1 MIDQGVSTAAK
12 FSMALPSIT
21 KFMLKKNKLPL
32 LLTLGTAVLLIGG
45 GTAYWLLAQRN
56 RFLAD
61 APAQLVPQDALLTAS
76 ISTDSEQW
84 QQLQKYGT
92 PETKAALDKQ
102 LTQMRNALLTANGYN
117 YEQDIKPWLGKMVMI
132 AYLPSAAPSAGTAQG
147 QVPST
152 TIPFVK
158 QPDLLVLPI
167 ENPLQARQLLEKAK
181 SQKATQFVERTYKGV
196 QIRETQKSNAQNY
209 SAVVLGRFLVVSNNP
224 KTTERVIDCY
234 KGAPSVEVTPGY
246 TKALDKINASKP
258 FAQLYLNMPV
268 FSAALAANS
277 KRTALRS
284 SASLSL
290 SPEKLAAGQQRQ
302 GVAATVTLEPE
313 GIGFKG
319 ISWLKPNSTQR
330 NEVEN
335 ASSRLPRRLPA
346 DTLLM
351 LSGDNLTRLWQD
363 YAQGAD
369 SNPLALLAPAYLS
382 GGLKATLDM
391 DLEEDLLPWMGGEFL
406 FALIPAS
413 PAAIALPE
421 NQQSTQL
428 GAGVVLMVQASD
440 RSRAEAT
447 LQKLDEVM
455 ATRYQFR
462 VEQTKLGEQPLIS
475 WTSPLGGVSATHGWL
490 EGNVVFLTL
499 GAPIAGAI
507 VPQPPATLPQSPLF
521 QQVVPTKPNPNNGQ
535 FFLDVERTINSS
547 KLNLPELLPPDQKM
561 LAKAIR
567 AIGLTSAISDERTNR
582 FDVFVQV
589 KTALTP
595 SPSPNTESS
604 VSPPSTPAVPQA
616 PQKPASSPSMPRTSQ
631 TPQKPASIPSPQV
644 SQTPQKPVSSPAVPQ
659 KPTSS
664 PSVSQKPQTSP
675 SPSP

>member
-1 MIDQGVSTAAK
+1 
-12 FSMALPSIT
+12 
-21 KFMLKKNKLPL
+21 MLKKKKPFL
-32 LLTLGTAVLLIGG
+32 LLSLGAAVLLIGG
-45 GTAYWLLAQRN
+45 GTAYWLLVQRN

-61 APAQLVPQDALLTAS
+61 APAQLVPQDALVTAS

-84 QQLQKYGT
+84 LQLQKYGT

-102 LTQMRNALLTANGYN
+102 LTQMRDSLLASNGYS

-132 AYLPSAAPSAGTAQG
+132 AYLPSGAPAAGVAQG

-152 TIPFVK
+152 GIPFVK

-167 ENPLQARQLLEKAK
+167 EKPLQARQLLEKAK

-196 QIRETQKSNAQNY
+196 QIRETQKSKSPNY
-209 SAVVLGRFLVVSNNP
+209 SVAVLGRFFVVTNNP
-224 KTTERVIDCY
+224 KITEHVIDCY
-234 KGAPSVEVTPGY
+234 KGAPSVAATPEY
-246 TKALDKINASKP
+246 TQALGKINASKP

-277 KRTALRS
+277 TR
-284 SASLSL
+284 SL
-290 SPEKLAAGQQRQ
+290 SPAQIAARQQRQ
-302 GVAATVTLEPE
+302 GVAATVTLEPQ
-313 GIGFKG
+313 GIRFKG
-319 ISWLKPNSTQR
+319 ISWLKPNSTQK

-335 ASSRLPRRLPA
+335 ATSRLPRRLPA

-351 LSGDNLTRLWQD
+351 VSGDNLARLWQD

-369 SNPLALLAPAYLS
+369 SNPLALMPPTYLS
-382 GGLKATLDM
+382 GGLKATIDM

-406 FALIPAS
+406 LALIPAS
-413 PAAIALPE
+413 LAAIALPE
-421 NQQSTQL
+421 NKQSTQL

-447 LQKLDEVM
+447 LQKLNEVM
-455 ATRYQFR
+455 ATRYQFQ
-462 VEQTKLGEQPLIS
+462 VEQTKLGGQPVVS

-499 GAPIAGAI
+499 GAPITGAI
-507 VPQPPATLPQSPLF
+507 IPQPPATLPQSPLF
-521 QQVVPTKPNPNNGQ
+521 QQVVPTDPNPNNGQ

-561 LAKAIR
+561 LAKAMR
-567 AIGLTSAISDERTNR
+567 AIGVTSAISDERTNR
-582 FDVFVQV
+582 FDVFVQL

-595 SPSPNTESS
+595 SPSPDTEPS

-616 PQKPASSPSMPRTSQ
+616 PQKPASSPSVQR
-631 TPQKPASIPSPQV
+631 
-644 SQTPQKPVSSPAVPQ
+644 
-659 KPTSS
+659 
-664 PSVSQKPQTSP
+664 KPQTSP

>member
-1 MIDQGVSTAAK
+1 
-12 FSMALPSIT
+12 
-21 KFMLKKNKLPL
+21 MLKKKKPFL
-32 LLTLGTAVLLIGG
+32 LLSLGAAVLLIGG
-45 GTAYWLLAQRN
+45 GTAYWLLVQRN

-61 APAQLVPQDALLTAS
+61 APAQLVPQDALVTAS

-84 QQLQKYGT
+84 LQLQKYGT

-102 LTQMRNALLTANGYN
+102 LTQMRDSLLTANGYN

-132 AYLPSAAPSAGTAQG
+132 AYLPSGAPSAGTAQG

-152 TIPFVK
+152 GIPFVK

-167 ENPLQARQLLEKAK
+167 EKPLQARQLLEKAK

-196 QIRETQKSNAQNY
+196 QIRETQKSKSPNY
-209 SAVVLGRFLVVSNNP
+209 SVAVLGRFFVVTNNP
-224 KTTERVIDCY
+224 KITEHVIDCY
-234 KGAPSVEVTPGY
+234 KGAPSVAATPEY
-246 TKALDKINASKP
+246 TQALGKINASKP

-277 KRTALRS
+277 TRTALRS

-290 SPEKLAAGQQRQ
+290 SPAQIARQQQRQ
-302 GVAATVTLEPE
+302 GVAATVTLEPQ
-313 GIGFKG
+313 GIRFKG
-319 ISWLKPNSTQR
+319 ISWLKPNSTQK

-351 LSGDNLTRLWQD
+351 VSGDNLARLWQD

-369 SNPLALLAPAYLS
+369 SNPLALMPPTYLT
-382 GGLKATLDM
+382 GGLKATIDM

-421 NQQSTQL
+421 NKQSTQL

-447 LQKLDEVM
+447 LQKLNEVM
-455 ATRYQFR
+455 ATRYQFQ
-462 VEQTKLGEQPLIS
+462 VEQTKLGSQPVVS

-499 GAPIAGAI
+499 GAPITGAI
-507 VPQPPATLPQSPLF
+507 VPQPPATLPQTPLF
-521 QQVVPTKPNPNNGQ
+521 QQVVPTEPNPNNGQ

-561 LAKAIR
+561 LAKAMR
-567 AIGLTSAISDERTNR
+567 AIGVTSAISDERTNR
-582 FDVFVQV
+582 FDVFVQL

-595 SPSPNTESS
+595 SPSPEAEPS

-616 PQKPASSPSMPRTSQ
+616 PQKPASSPS
-631 TPQKPASIPSPQV
+631 
-644 SQTPQKPVSSPAVPQ
+644 VP
-659 KPTSS
+659 
-664 PSVSQKPQTSP
+664 QKPQTSP

>member
-1 MIDQGVSTAAK
+1 
-12 FSMALPSIT
+12 
-21 KFMLKKNKLPL
+21 MLKKKKPFL
-32 LLTLGTAVLLIGG
+32 LLSLGAAVLLIGG
-45 GTAYWLLAQRN
+45 GTAYWLLVQRN

-61 APAQLVPQDALLTAS
+61 APAQLVPQDALVTAS

-84 QQLQKYGT
+84 LQLQKYGT

-102 LTQMRNALLTANGYN
+102 LTQMRDSLLTSNGYS

-132 AYLPSAAPSAGTAQG
+132 AYLPSGAPAAGVAQG

-152 TIPFVK
+152 GIPFVK

-167 ENPLQARQLLEKAK
+167 EKPLQARQLLEKAK

-196 QIRETQKSNAQNY
+196 QIRETQKSKSPNY
-209 SAVVLGRFLVVSNNP
+209 SVAVLGRFFVVTNNP
-224 KTTERVIDCY
+224 KITEHVIDCY
-234 KGAPSVEVTPGY
+234 KGAPSVAGTPEY
-246 TKALDKINASKP
+246 TQALGKINASKP

-277 KRTALRS
+277 TR
-284 SASLSL
+284 SL
-290 SPEKLAAGQQRQ
+290 SPAQIARQQQRQ
-302 GVAATVTLEPE
+302 GVAATVTLEPQ
-313 GIGFKG
+313 GIRFKG
-319 ISWLKPNSTQR
+319 ISWLKPNSTQK

-335 ASSRLPRRLPA
+335 ATSRLPRRLPA

-351 LSGDNLTRLWQD
+351 VSGDNLARLWQD

-369 SNPLALLAPAYLS
+369 SNPLALMPPTYLS
-382 GGLKATLDM
+382 GGLKATIDM

-406 FALIPAS
+406 LALIPAS
-413 PAAIALPE
+413 LAAIALPE
-421 NQQSTQL
+421 NKQSTQL

-447 LQKLDEVM
+447 LQKLNEVM
-455 ATRYQFR
+455 ATRYQFQ
-462 VEQTKLGEQPLIS
+462 VEQTKLGGQPVVS

-499 GAPIAGAI
+499 GAPITGAI
-507 VPQPPATLPQSPLF
+507 IPQPPATLPQTPLF
-521 QQVVPTKPNPNNGQ
+521 QQVVPTDPNPNNGQ

-561 LAKAIR
+561 LAKAMR
-567 AIGLTSAISDERTNR
+567 AIGVTSAISDERTNR
-582 FDVFVQV
+582 FDVFVQL

-595 SPSPNTESS
+595 SPSPDTEPS

-616 PQKPASSPSMPRTSQ
+616 PQKPASSPS
-631 TPQKPASIPSPQV
+631 
-644 SQTPQKPVSSPAVPQ
+644 VP
-659 KPTSS
+659 
-664 PSVSQKPQTSP
+664 QKPQTSP

>member
-1 MIDQGVSTAAK
+1 
-12 FSMALPSIT
+12 
-21 KFMLKKNKLPL
+21 MLKKKKPFL
-32 LLTLGTAVLLIGG
+32 LLSLGAAVLLIGG
-45 GTAYWLLAQRN
+45 GTAYWLLVQRN

-61 APAQLVPQDALLTAS
+61 APAQLVPQDALVTAS

-84 QQLQKYGT
+84 LQLQKYGT

-102 LTQMRNALLTANGYN
+102 LTQMRDSLLTSNGYS

-132 AYLPSAAPSAGTAQG
+132 AYLPSGAPAAGVAQG

-152 TIPFVK
+152 GIPFVK

-167 ENPLQARQLLEKAK
+167 EKPLQARQLLEKAK

-196 QIRETQKSNAQNY
+196 QIRETQKSKSPNY
-209 SAVVLGRFLVVSNNP
+209 SVAVLGRFFVVTNNP
-224 KTTERVIDCY
+224 KITEHVIDCY
-234 KGAPSVEVTPGY
+234 KGAPSVAGTPEY
-246 TKALDKINASKP
+246 TQALGKINASKP

-277 KRTALRS
+277 TR
-284 SASLSL
+284 SL
-290 SPEKLAAGQQRQ
+290 SPAQIARQQQRQ
-302 GVAATVTLEPE
+302 GVAATVTLEPQ
-313 GIGFKG
+313 GIRFKG
-319 ISWLKPNSTQR
+319 ISWLKPNSTQK

-335 ASSRLPRRLPA
+335 ATSRLPRRLPA

-351 LSGDNLTRLWQD
+351 VSGDNLARLWQD

-369 SNPLALLAPAYLS
+369 SNPLALMPPTYLS
-382 GGLKATLDM
+382 GGLKATIDM

-406 FALIPAS
+406 LALIPAS
-413 PAAIALPE
+413 LAAIALPE
-421 NQQSTQL
+421 NKQSTQL

-447 LQKLDEVM
+447 LQKLNEVM
-455 ATRYQFR
+455 ATRYQFQ
-462 VEQTKLGEQPLIS
+462 VEQTKLGGQPVVS

-499 GAPIAGAI
+499 GAPITGAI
-507 VPQPPATLPQSPLF
+507 IPQPPATLPQTPLF
-521 QQVVPTKPNPNNGQ
+521 QQVVPTDPNPNNGQ

-561 LAKAIR
+561 LAKAMR
-567 AIGLTSAISDERTNR
+567 AIGVTSAISDERTNR
-582 FDVFVQV
+582 FDVFVEL

-595 SPSPNTESS
+595 SPSPDTEPS

-616 PQKPASSPSMPRTSQ
+616 PQKPASSPS
-631 TPQKPASIPSPQV
+631 
-644 SQTPQKPVSSPAVPQ
+644 VP
-659 KPTSS
+659 
-664 PSVSQKPQTSP
+664 QKPQTSP